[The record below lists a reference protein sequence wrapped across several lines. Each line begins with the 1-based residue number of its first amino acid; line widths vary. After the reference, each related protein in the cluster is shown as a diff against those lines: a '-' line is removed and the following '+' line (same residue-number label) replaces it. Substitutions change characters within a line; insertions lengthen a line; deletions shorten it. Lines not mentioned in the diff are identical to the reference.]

1 MSEIRES
8 VEINRPPEEVFAY
21 LDDVE
26 RHGEWQED
34 IVGVERVTEGPIRQG
49 SRVRETRHVPGGNR
63 TMTYEVT
70 EHDPPQQSSFRVLDG
85 PVRAVGTISVE
96 PAGDGTKSRVTIAM
110 DFEGHGIG
118 GKLLL
123 PVARNQARKRVPQ
136 SQARMKQ
143 VIERAS

>member
-34 IVGVERVTEGPIRQG
+34 IVGVERVTNGPTRQG
-49 SRVRETRHVPGGNR
+49 TRVRETRHVPGGNR
-63 TMTYEVT
+63 SMTYEVT
-70 EHDPPQQSSFRVLDG
+70 EHDPPRRSSFRVLDG
-85 PVRAVGTISVE
+85 PIRAVGTISVE
-96 PAGDGTKSRVTIAM
+96 PAGNGTKSLVTIVM

-123 PVARNQARKRVPQ
+123 PVARSQARKRVPESQ
-136 SQARMKQ
+136 SKMKE
-143 VIERAS
+143 VLERGA

>member
-34 IVGVERVTEGPIRQG
+34 IVGVERVTEEPIRQG

-70 EHDPPQQSSFRVLDG
+70 EHDPPRRSSFRVLDG
-85 PVRAVGTISVE
+85 PIRAVGTISVE
-96 PAGDGTKSRVTIAM
+96 PAGDGTKSRVTIAV

-123 PVARNQARKRVPQ
+123 PVARSQARKRVPQ
-136 SQARMKQ
+136 SQAKMKQ
-143 VIERAS
+143 VLERAS

>member
-34 IVGVERVTEGPIRQG
+34 IVGVERVTEEPIRQG

-70 EHDPPQQSSFRVLDG
+70 EHDPPRQSSFRVLDG
-85 PVRAVGTISVE
+85 PIRAVGTISVE
-96 PAGDGTKSRVTIAM
+96 PAGDGTKSRVTIAV

-123 PVARNQARKRVPQ
+123 PVARSQARKRVPQ
-136 SQARMKQ
+136 SQAKMKQ
-143 VIERAS
+143 VLERAS